1 MKDVTEHNSQR
12 QAIGGLL
19 PPFPL
24 CVHRVSVVKDL
35 DHRDAMD
42 TEIQFSPQTTAQP

>member
-42 TEIQFSPQTTAQP
+42 TEIQFSKPNHCQP